1 MTDSRSLQRADTVA
15 SAAGPEDVSAGGSSE
30 TAASLNAFVEFDP
43 IDRITTTPLPD
54 DLADTDDELAGRL
67 ALAIGRLNRRMRSS
81 TGGLSHGQLS
91 ALSSIV
97 RKGPLRPS
105 ELAAIEVVAAPTITR
120 LVADLEARGLVK
132 RQPDTDDR
140 RSVFVA
146 ATDEGVELLL
156 RARSDRA
163 RTVVTLLAE
172 RTPAELESI
181 RAALEAL
188 EAAAAIDPTD
198 R

>member
-1 MTDSRSLQRADTVA
+1 MTGHDGSPGDGSAESTMTD
-15 SAAGPEDVSAGGSSE
+15 
-30 TAASLNAFVEFDP
+30 TAASLLALDG
-43 IDRITTTPLPD
+43 DSD
-54 DLADTDDELAGRL
+54 DLAGRL
-67 ALAIGRLNRRMRSS
+67 ALTIGRLNRRMRSS

-105 ELAAIEVVAAPTITR
+105 ELAAIEVVAAPTVTR
-120 LVADLEARGLVK
+120 LVADLETRGLVE
-132 RQPDTDDR
+132 RQPDPDDG
-140 RSVFVA
+140 RSIIVE
-146 ATDEGVELLL
+146 ATDAGVELLL

-163 RTVVTLLAE
+163 RSVAALLAE
-172 RTPAELESI
+172 RTPDEVAAI
-181 RAALEAL
+181 RAALTAL

>member
-1 MTDSRSLQRADTVA
+1 MTDGKRLEHADPLTS
-15 SAAGPEDVSAGGSSE
+15 SAAGSSD
-30 TAASLNAFVEFDP
+30 TAASPNAFAEFGPLEGMTTAPPVEEL
-43 IDRITTTPLPD
+43 TPESD
-54 DLADTDDELAGRL
+54 DDLAGRL

-91 ALSSIV
+91 ALSSIA
-97 RKGPLRPS
+97 RHGPLRPS

-120 LVADLEARGLVK
+120 VVADLEARGLVE

-146 ATDEGVELLL
+146 ATDAGVELLL

-163 RTVVTLLAE
+163 RTVVALLAE
-172 RTPAELESI
+172 RTPAELQTI
-181 RAALEAL
+181 RAALGAL
-188 EAAAAIDPTD
+188 EAAANIDPTE